1 MTVITTIL
9 ALLIIPIPLKQIQAG
24 GYGIFSLFRKPRFFY
39 KRTAMLFVTSLLFV
53 GLYFTGRRFA
63 YSLVFSATYF
73 AFYALFS
80 FVSVC
85 AVISGKVK
93 NPPVYTNRLT
103 RLYVFSG
110 LLVILSG
117 VVALCLLH
125 DHRFLLYAVC
135 APCAAVFATAIA
147 NAILNPFERLNNR
160 RHVKKTKKELAG
172 NDCLVKIAITGS
184 FGKTTVKNVLFS
196 MMSEKYETVKTEKN
210 FNTPLGIAKSAKNIS
225 AETRAFIAEMGARRR
240 GDIKILCDVVR
251 PQYAI
256 ITGVTGQHLETFKT
270 LDNVYAEKFSVLNYI
285 PEDGFCIVNR
295 RGIEREID
303 LPNNAFFVGG
313 TGDFAYADEIK
324 INSNGSNFCLYLDG
338 KKYAAETRL
347 LGRHNVDDIVL
358 AAAMAKK
365 LGVDERDIIRAIKN
379 LKPVPHRLELIRN
392 GRISIIDDT
401 YNGNPVG
408 AKRALEVL
416 REFDGR
422 RVVVT
427 PGLVE
432 LGKRE
437 KEENEILGKEIANVA
452 NLALIIG
459 RNGEYIGK
467 GLIENGFPEENALF
481 FKKLSDAERFFP
493 DLFSANDAVLFLND
507 LPDELN

>member
-1 MTVITTIL
+1 
-9 ALLIIPIPLKQIQAG
+9 
-24 GYGIFSLFRKPRFFY
+24 
-39 KRTAMLFVTSLLFV
+39 
-53 GLYFTGRRFA
+53 
-63 YSLVFSATYF
+63 
-73 AFYALFS
+73 
-80 FVSVC
+80 
-85 AVISGKVK
+85 
-93 NPPVYTNRLT
+93 
-103 RLYVFSG
+103 
-110 LLVILSG
+110 
-117 VVALCLLH
+117 
-125 DHRFLLYAVC
+125 
-135 APCAAVFATAIA
+135 
-147 NAILNPFERLNNR
+147 
-160 RHVKKTKKELAG
+160 
-172 NDCLVKIAITGS
+172 
-184 FGKTTVKNVLFS
+184 
-196 MMSEKYETVKTEKN
+196 MMSERYETVKTEKN

-225 AETRAFIAEMGARRR
+225 AATRAFIAEMGARRR

-256 ITGVTGQHLETFKT
+256 ITGITGQHLETFKT
-270 LDNVYAEKFSVLNYI
+270 LDNVYAEKFSVLNFI

-295 RGIEREID
+295 RGIERDIF
-303 LPNNAFFVGG
+303 LPENAFFVGG

-338 KKYAAETRL
+338 KKYAAVTRL

-459 RNGEYIGK
+459 RNGEYIRK

-493 DLFSANDAVLFLND
+493 DLFSPNDAVLFLND

>member
-1 MTVITTIL
+1 
-9 ALLIIPIPLKQIQAG
+9 
-24 GYGIFSLFRKPRFFY
+24 
-39 KRTAMLFVTSLLFV
+39 
-53 GLYFTGRRFA
+53 
-63 YSLVFSATYF
+63 
-73 AFYALFS
+73 
-80 FVSVC
+80 
-85 AVISGKVK
+85 
-93 NPPVYTNRLT
+93 
-103 RLYVFSG
+103 
-110 LLVILSG
+110 
-117 VVALCLLH
+117 
-125 DHRFLLYAVC
+125 
-135 APCAAVFATAIA
+135 
-147 NAILNPFERLNNR
+147 
-160 RHVKKTKKELAG
+160 
-172 NDCLVKIAITGS
+172 
-184 FGKTTVKNVLFS
+184 
-196 MMSEKYETVKTEKN
+196 MMSERYETVKTEKN

-270 LDNVYAEKFSVLNYI
+270 LDNVYVEKFSVLNYI

-295 RGIEREID
+295 RGIEREIS
-303 LPNNAFFVGG
+303 LPKNAFFVGG

-365 LGVDERDIIRAIKN
+365 LGVDDSDIIRAIKN

-459 RNGEYIGK
+459 RNGEYIRK

-481 FKKLSDAERFFP
+481 FKNLSDAERFFP
-493 DLFSANDAVLFLND
+493 DLFSPNDAVLFLND

>member
-1 MTVITTIL
+1 M
-9 ALLIIPIPLKQIQAG
+9 
-24 GYGIFSLFRKPRFFY
+24 
-39 KRTAMLFVTSLLFV
+39 
-53 GLYFTGRRFA
+53 
-63 YSLVFSATYF
+63 
-73 AFYALFS
+73 
-80 FVSVC
+80 
-85 AVISGKVK
+85 
-93 NPPVYTNRLT
+93 
-103 RLYVFSG
+103 
-110 LLVILSG
+110 
-117 VVALCLLH
+117 
-125 DHRFLLYAVC
+125 
-135 APCAAVFATAIA
+135 
-147 NAILNPFERLNNR
+147 
-160 RHVKKTKKELAG
+160 
-172 NDCLVKIAITGS
+172 
-184 FGKTTVKNVLFS
+184 
-196 MMSEKYETVKTEKN
+196 
-210 FNTPLGIAKSAKNIS
+210 
-225 AETRAFIAEMGARRR
+225 
-240 GDIKILCDVVR
+240 
-251 PQYAI
+251 
-256 ITGVTGQHLETFKT
+256 
-270 LDNVYAEKFSVLNYI
+270 
-285 PEDGFCIVNR
+285 NR
-295 RGIEREID
+295 RGIEREIS

-338 KKYAAETRL
+338 KKYAAKTRL

-365 LGVDERDIIRAIKN
+365 LGVDDSDIIRAIKN

-437 KEENEILGKEIANVA
+437 REENEILGKEIANVA

>member
-1 MTVITTIL
+1 M
-9 ALLIIPIPLKQIQAG
+9 
-24 GYGIFSLFRKPRFFY
+24 
-39 KRTAMLFVTSLLFV
+39 
-53 GLYFTGRRFA
+53 
-63 YSLVFSATYF
+63 
-73 AFYALFS
+73 
-80 FVSVC
+80 
-85 AVISGKVK
+85 
-93 NPPVYTNRLT
+93 
-103 RLYVFSG
+103 
-110 LLVILSG
+110 
-117 VVALCLLH
+117 H

-135 APCAAVFATAIA
+135 APCAAIFATAIA

-160 RHVKKTKKELAG
+160 RYVQKTKKELAG
-172 NDCLVKIAITGS
+172 NDCLIKIAITGS

-196 MMSEKYETVKTEKN
+196 MMSERYETVKTEKN
-210 FNTPLGIAKSAKNIS
+210 FNTPLGIAKSAKNVS
-225 AETRAFIAEMGARRR
+225 AATRAFIAEMGARRR
-240 GDIKILCDVVR
+240 GDIKMLCDVFC

-270 LDNVYAEKFSVLNYI
+270 LDNVYAEKFSVLNFI

-365 LGVDERDIIRAIKN
+365 LGVDDGDIIRAIKN

-459 RNGEYIGK
+459 RNGEYIRK
-467 GLIENGFPEENALF
+467 GLIENGFPEEN
-481 FKKLSDAERFFP
+481 P
-493 DLFSANDAVLFLND
+493 
-507 LPDELN
+507 PQ